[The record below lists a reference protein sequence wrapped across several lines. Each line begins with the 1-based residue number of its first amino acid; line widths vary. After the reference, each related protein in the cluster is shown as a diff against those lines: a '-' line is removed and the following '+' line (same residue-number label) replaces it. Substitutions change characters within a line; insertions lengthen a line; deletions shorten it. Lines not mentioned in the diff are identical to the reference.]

1 MSASD
6 NFGASRISLRHRR
19 LLIIVVLVVLVS
31 IWVPAY
37 RLFLLLSIV
46 IGVMIAGGLY
56 LWHKYRPLKEEEV
69 QNKRPLRLGRS
80 FITYHKSSVV
90 PLLTLGSTLPATNSA
105 SFAGC
110 YVK

>member
-6 NFGASRISLRHRR
+6 NSGASRISLRGTTS

-69 QNKRPLRLGRS
+69 QNKRPLGLE
-80 FITYHKSSVV
+80 
-90 PLLTLGSTLPATNSA
+90 
-105 SFAGC
+105 
-110 YVK
+110 